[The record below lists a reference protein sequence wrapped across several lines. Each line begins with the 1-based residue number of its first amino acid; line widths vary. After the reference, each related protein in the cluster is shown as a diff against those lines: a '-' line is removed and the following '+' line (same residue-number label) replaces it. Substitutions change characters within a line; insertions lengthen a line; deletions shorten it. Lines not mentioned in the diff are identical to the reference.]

1 MKRCYQGR
9 ENAPSQESDKEFF
22 IFALKRSKIMIKD
35 ILEITGI
42 AGEIIREG
50 FGKNFQIE
58 YKTNEKN
65 LVTEIDKKSE
75 KAIMD
80 FISKKYPTHD
90 ILTEESGEHKK
101 DSEYLWVIDP
111 LDGTTNFA
119 HGLPIFAV
127 SIGVMKHNEIVAG
140 AVCDVMQNI
149 FYSAEK
155 GSGAYANDVKL
166 HVSANDRIGLGVLV
180 TGFPYNVA
188 DNPDKAFERFE
199 SLTKQARAVRRL
211 GSAATDFCY
220 VARGVFDGFWEVS
233 LHPWDICAGKLIV
246 EEAGGIVTNFAGK
259 EIDIFT
265 QRILASNKKIHQQ
278 MIDGLKIKS

>member
-1 MKRCYQGR
+1 
-9 ENAPSQESDKEFF
+9 
-22 IFALKRSKIMIKD
+22 MIKD
-35 ILEITGI
+35 ILEIAAI

-75 KAIMD
+75 NAIID
-80 FISKKYPTHD
+80 FITKKYPTHN

-101 DSEYLWVIDP
+101 NSEYLWVIDP
-111 LDGTTNFA
+111 IDGTTNFA
-119 HGLPIFAV
+119 HGLPIFSV
-127 SIGVMKHNEIVAG
+127 SIGLMKKNEIVAG
-140 AVCDVMQNI
+140 VVYDVMQNI

-155 GSGAYANDVKL
+155 GGGAFANDKKIS
-166 HVSANDRIGLGVLV
+166 VSDNDKIGLGVLV

-211 GSAATDFCY
+211 GSAAIDFCY

-233 LHPWDICAGKLIV
+233 LQPWDLCAGKLLV
-246 EEAGGIVTNFAGK
+246 EEAGGIVTDFNGN
-259 EIDIFT
+259 EIDIFS
-265 QRILASNKKIHQQ
+265 QQILASNKKIHLQ
-278 MIDGLKIKS
+278 MIDGLKI

>member
-1 MKRCYQGR
+1 
-9 ENAPSQESDKEFF
+9 
-22 IFALKRSKIMIKD
+22 MIKD
-35 ILEITGI
+35 ILEIAGI
-42 AGEIIREG
+42 AGEIICEG

-75 KAIMD
+75 KTIMD
-80 FISKKYPTHD
+80 FISKKYPTHN
-90 ILTEESGEHKK
+90 ILTEESGEYKK

-119 HGLPIFAV
+119 HSLPIFAV
-127 SIGVMKHNEIVAG
+127 SIGVLKKDEIIAG
-140 AVCDVMQNI
+140 VVYDVMQNI

-155 GSGAYANDVKL
+155 GSGSFANDKQIK
-166 HVSANDRIGLGVLV
+166 VSDNDKIGLGVLV

-188 DNPDKAFERFE
+188 DNPDNAFERFE

-211 GSAATDFCY
+211 GSAAIDFCY

-233 LHPWDICAGKLIV
+233 LQPWDLCAGKLLV
-246 EEAGGIVTNFAGK
+246 EEAGGIVTDFNGK

-265 QRILASNKKIHQQ
+265 PQILASNKKIHQQ
-278 MIDGLKIKS
+278 MIDGLKV

>member
-1 MKRCYQGR
+1 
-9 ENAPSQESDKEFF
+9 
-22 IFALKRSKIMIKD
+22 MIKD
-35 ILEITGI
+35 ILEVAGI
-42 AGEIIREG
+42 VGEIIRDG

-75 KAIMD
+75 NTIID
-80 FISKKYPTHD
+80 FITKKYPSHN

-101 DSEYLWVIDP
+101 DSDYLWVIDP

-127 SIGVMKHNEIVAG
+127 SIGVMKKNEIVAG
-140 AVCDVMQNI
+140 VVYDVMRNI

-155 GSGAYANDVKL
+155 GNGAFANDIKIKVSNNNKL
-166 HVSANDRIGLGVLV
+166 GLGVLV

-188 DNPDKAFERFE
+188 DNPDFAFERFE

-211 GSAATDFCY
+211 GSAAIDFCY

-233 LHPWDICAGKLIV
+233 LQPWDLCAGKLIV
-246 EEAGGIVTNFAGK
+246 EEAGGKVTDFNGN

-265 QRILASNKKIHQQ
+265 QQILASNKKIHQQ
-278 MIDGLKIKS
+278 MIDGLKI

>member
-1 MKRCYQGR
+1 
-9 ENAPSQESDKEFF
+9 
-22 IFALKRSKIMIKD
+22 MIKD
-35 ILEITGI
+35 ILEIAGI
-42 AGEIIREG
+42 AGEIIRDG

-75 KAIMD
+75 NAIID
-80 FISKKYPTHD
+80 FIAKKYPSHN

-101 DSEYLWVIDP
+101 DSDYLWVIDP

-127 SIGVMKHNEIVAG
+127 SIGVMKKNEIVAG
-140 AVCDVMQNI
+140 VVYDVMRNT

-155 GSGAYANDVKL
+155 GSGAFANDIKIKVSNNDKL
-166 HVSANDRIGLGVLV
+166 GLGVLV

-211 GSAATDFCY
+211 GSAAIDFCY
-220 VARGVFDGFWEVS
+220 VANGVFDGFWEVS
-233 LHPWDICAGKLIV
+233 LHPWDLCAGKLIV
-246 EEAGGIVTNFAGK
+246 EEAGGIVTDFAGK

-265 QRILASNKKIHQQ
+265 PQILASNKKIHQQ
-278 MIDGLKIKS
+278 MIDGLKV